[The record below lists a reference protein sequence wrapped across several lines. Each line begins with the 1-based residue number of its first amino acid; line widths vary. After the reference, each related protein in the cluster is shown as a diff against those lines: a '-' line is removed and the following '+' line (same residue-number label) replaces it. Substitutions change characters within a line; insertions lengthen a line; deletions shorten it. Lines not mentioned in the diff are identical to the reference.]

1 MHRDESRSL
10 FGAWA
15 GAIFPLLPLTKRRDE
30 EFSLHPDNSIVF
42 QRFAGKAFPAVK
54 ARTCPCLLCHAI
66 HKLLE
71 FVSLVCMQRTTVW
84 DDIPVS
90 IQKPLAWSHG
100 ESSLEQKKGCCLTL
114 PRMNDGGFFLQ
125 PARLPALGCRE
136 RVEVDC
142 PEAFCTL
149 CGVPVSVCPT
159 VR

>member
-54 ARTCPCLLCHAI
+54 ARTCQRLLCHAI

-71 FVSLVCMQRTTVW
+71 
-84 DDIPVS
+84 PG
-90 IQKPLAWSHG
+90 LACVHETNYGMGRHTSV
-100 ESSLEQKKGCCLTL
+100 T
-114 PRMNDGGFFLQ
+114 
-125 PARLPALGCRE
+125 
-136 RVEVDC
+136 
-142 PEAFCTL
+142 PEAPGAGAMGSRHGSL
-149 CGVPVSVCPT
+149 
-159 VR
+159 